1 MTQLQRFQESLKNSE
16 FDAALISSELNQR
29 YISGFNYT
37 DGYILVG
44 REKAYLLTDF
54 RYIEAAHAAVKDFE
68 ILMPNRS
75 MITEIAEIIGENG
88 YKKIAIEDA
97 ELSCRMLETFR
108 EKMPE
113 GAELVFG
120 ASAILT
126 KQRMVKLPYELER
139 IAKAQE
145 ITDMAFEH
153 ILGFINHN
161 VTEIEVALELEFF
174 MRSHGAE
181 ALAFD
186 TIAVSGPAS
195 SLPHGVPTGV
205 KLRAGFLTM
214 DYGAKYEGY
223 CSDMPRT
230 VVIGKADEEIKK
242 VYNTVLTAQKAALE
256 QIKGGMLCRDADEIA
271 RSIIRD
277 AGYGEAFGHSLGHG
291 VGMFIHESPSLSGR
305 APETSVL
312 EAGHVV
318 TVEPGIYLAGK
329 YGCRIEDMIAI
340 NEDGSIRDFTKSP
353 KELIEL

>member
-153 ILGFINHN
+153 ILGFNNHN
-161 VTEIEVALELEFF
+161 VT
-174 MRSHGAE
+174 
-181 ALAFD
+181 
-186 TIAVSGPAS
+186 
-195 SLPHGVPTGV
+195 
-205 KLRAGFLTM
+205 
-214 DYGAKYEGY
+214 
-223 CSDMPRT
+223 
-230 VVIGKADEEIKK
+230 
-242 VYNTVLTAQKAALE
+242 
-256 QIKGGMLCRDADEIA
+256 
-271 RSIIRD
+271 
-277 AGYGEAFGHSLGHG
+277 
-291 VGMFIHESPSLSGR
+291 
-305 APETSVL
+305 
-312 EAGHVV
+312 
-318 TVEPGIYLAGK
+318 
-329 YGCRIEDMIAI
+329 
-340 NEDGSIRDFTKSP
+340 
-353 KELIEL
+353 